1 MDLRTRAL
9 PRLLNRE
16 VEAYLQ
22 ENDIILVPVGAVE
35 MHGDLP
41 LDCETVLSEAA
52 ALKMAEACDGLVL
65 PGLPYFYAGATAI
78 GRGTT
83 QVSVRQGIDYLGAVA
98 RSLLRQGFRR
108 QIYVSLHGPAYL
120 TCSPMVRDFFDE
132 TGVPILYVDLLLQ
145 LERLGKD
152 LFPPEQ
158 PPYRRLDALILGAY
172 DLLGRLEEVSLS
184 PGGGAALSPRGEA
197 APPPAPTA
205 APFEQLFGLAYQSGG
220 AGYCFGA
227 ASDHMP
233 TTPLPTPEA
242 RRALAEEGKAAL
254 CALVRRLELPR
265 MVRQLAELAR
275 FEAQVGTR
283 FPWMPGAR
291 GMRGE

>member
-22 ENDIILVPVGAVE
+22 ENDIIVVPVGAVE

-41 LDCETVLSEAA
+41 LGCETVLSEAA

-145 LERLGKD
+145 MERLGKD
-152 LFPPEQ
+152 LFLPQQ

-172 DLLGRLEEVSLS
+172 DLLGRLEEVPLS
-184 PGGGAALSPRGEA
+184 AKPES
-197 APPPAPTA
+197 APPPAPTT
-205 APFEQLFGLAYQSGG
+205 APFEPLFGLAYPSGA

-233 TTPLPTPEA
+233 TTALPTAEA
-242 RRALAEEGKAAL
+242 RRALAEEGKTAL

-265 MVRQLAELAR
+265 AVQRLAELAR
-275 FEAQVGTR
+275 FEAQTGER
-283 FPWMPGAR
+283 FPWMPSAWGAGAR
-291 GMRGE
+291 E